1 MSRPIQEERGF
12 GVLLLIALPT
22 FIVLV
27 VINRLVGSRVT
38 RTTPS
43 GEQQGILREAIE
55 WARSTIAVG
64 LQN

>member
-22 FIVLV
+22 FIILVLA
-27 VINRLVGSRVT
+27 NRLLGSRTT
-38 RTTPS
+38 RTNEK
-43 GEQQGILREAIE
+43 GEQQGVVREAIE